1 MRTAQK
7 GSMIVANDPKGI
19 DVAKAE
25 KIYLILTS
33 QVLVGQD
40 MAQCITDL
48 FPQARVLQ
56 FQTVDALREAL
67 ADLRDVDT
75 AFLEAQS
82 IASAT
87 EATIRTVESLGGKIV
102 LLGAEDGQAD
112 CKARRWR
119 GLPMPFDTAML
130 RQRLI

>member
-1 MRTAQK
+1 M
-7 GSMIVANDPKGI
+7 
-19 DVAKAE
+19 AKAE

-56 FQTVDALREAL
+56 FQRLDALREAL
-67 ADLRDVDT
+67 AELPDVDT

-87 EATIRTVESLGGKIV
+87 EATIRAVESLGGKIV
-102 LLGAEDGQAD
+102 LLGAEDGQAESE
-112 CKARRWR
+112 ARRWR
-119 GLPMPFDTAML
+119 ALPIPFDTAML
-130 RQRLI
+130 HQRLI